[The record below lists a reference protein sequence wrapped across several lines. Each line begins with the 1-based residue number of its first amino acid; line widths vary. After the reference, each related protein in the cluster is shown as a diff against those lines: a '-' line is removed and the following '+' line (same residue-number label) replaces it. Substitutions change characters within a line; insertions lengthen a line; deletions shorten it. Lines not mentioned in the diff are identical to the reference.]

1 MNYSECLT
9 YLARLG
15 HELRGVK
22 FGLEAITA
30 ILASLGDPHKKYR
43 TAIVAGTNGKGS
55 TAAILASI
63 LERAGCRTGLYTSPH
78 LVRVNER
85 IRVSGAEIADEDFAR
100 AFSLIVTT
108 VDRLLEDRRLEH
120 RPSFFEFLTATAF
133 QHFATARI
141 DFAVLEVGMGGRLD
155 ATNVTDPLVA
165 VITNIDLDHQ
175 QFLGTTRAAIAG
187 EKVGVIR
194 PRRPVVS
201 TNVLPEAAEVIRR
214 RCAEPDS
221 RRGLLPGPHLSPARQ
236 VSGGKRR
243 GGGVRRLAAL
253 SGGRE
258 DSALGHRRR
267 PARGALARPAGGGG
281 APAAGG
287 ARRRAQSR
295 RRAGSCRVRERA
307 PGGPA
312 SAAGLRLHA
321 R

>member
-120 RPSFFEFLTATAF
+120 PPSFFEYLTATAF

-165 VITNIDLDHQ
+165 
-175 QFLGTTRAAIAG
+175 
-187 EKVGVIR
+187 
-194 PRRPVVS
+194 
-201 TNVLPEAAEVIRR
+201 
-214 RCAEPDS
+214 
-221 RRGLLPGPHLSPARQ
+221 
-236 VSGGKRR
+236 
-243 GGGVRRLAAL
+243 
-253 SGGRE
+253 
-258 DSALGHRRR
+258 
-267 PARGALARPAGGGG
+267 
-281 APAAGG
+281 
-287 ARRRAQSR
+287 
-295 RRAGSCRVRERA
+295 
-307 PGGPA
+307 
-312 SAAGLRLHA
+312 
-321 R
+321 